1 MSQIEPLET
10 RDLEAERVELLA
22 LIDASVPPALQQSIE
37 LAVSLTQKEWDWQ
50 FVSTES
56 GSGNAKSE

>member
-1 MSQIEPLET
+1 MSQIEPVET

-22 LIDASVPPALQQSIE
+22 LIGASVPPALQQSID

-50 FVSTES
+50 LVPTEN
-56 GSGNAKSE
+56 GSGNAKPE